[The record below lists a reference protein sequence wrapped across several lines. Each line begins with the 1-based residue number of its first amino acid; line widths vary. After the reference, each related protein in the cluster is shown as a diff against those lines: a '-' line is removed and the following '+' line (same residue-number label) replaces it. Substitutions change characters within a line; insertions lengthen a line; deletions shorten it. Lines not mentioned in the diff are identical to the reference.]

1 MWRLETG
8 VLRISFAWSIPGC
21 RYELAKANPQV
32 QGWRGEFISV
42 EKLLLPS
49 TSIKESFWPMW
60 LLTARHMCGEN
71 CGLGLSISVPHW
83 LARTWRAKEIPD
95 QFPGSENL
103 RENTRKY
110 LRLPISPHL
119 RGSLLAPEVDNFHS
133 SQPYSALA
141 DWVKGKLKDSC
152 PRFDSIFRLR
162 ERWWA
167 NQRKCEE

>member
-71 CGLGLSISVPHW
+71 CGVSLHQKLI
-83 LARTWRAKEIPD
+83 I
-95 QFPGSENL
+95 FIL
-103 RENTRKY
+103 RSRN
-110 LRLPISPHL
+110 
-119 RGSLLAPEVDNFHS
+119 
-133 SQPYSALA
+133 YSALA

>member
-71 CGLGLSISVPHW
+71 CGARGL
-83 LARTWRAKEIPD
+83 L
-95 QFPGSENL
+95 Q
-103 RENTRKY
+103 
-110 LRLPISPHL
+110 
-119 RGSLLAPEVDNFHS
+119 SLLAPEVDNFHS